1 MSERVGHAYMAR
13 VFLAQARAKRHLP
26 GAHAV
31 LMQWAANRRR
41 RYAETLRTPPVITA
55 PVQGDLFEGLF

>member
-1 MSERVGHAYMAR
+1 MAR